1 MRLAPVLT
9 LCALLLAGGA
19 PGARTVHA
27 DGERTVS
34 VPLKAGLAIEGV
46 VESADA
52 REVVL
57 RVGAQERRR
66 IPWEQLA
73 PLGVYRVREALAP
86 AADGQAR
93 RDLAELAA
101 DLGLFAQARVEYEK
115 ALALGAL
122 EQKEFDVLVARA
134 EEAAVEQGVEAA
146 RRLADAG
153 DLPGALGIARDLKL
167 AFGEALNA
175 PKIRVL
181 IEGLLEQMRAREAAD
196 AAELADLAQ
205 MEQQARREKEILERR
220 TRAEERMAAGD
231 AAAAHSAQAREKGN
245 VTKSRKGAEEAD
257 AAYTEARR
265 QLGRLRRIL
274 PPDDQAA
281 REQVAARLNELDRKQ
296 FALRLALAKFYAAPG
311 ARNYG
316 EAERW
321 AAKAAYLDPVHPEL
335 LELRER
341 IVASRI
347 RYRLSDVSNA
357 RPIVR

>member
-1 MRLAPVLT
+1 MPRSR
-9 LCALLLAGGA
+9 LLLAAVMLLLAAAATRADA
-19 PGARTVHA
+19 PPRKIAL
-27 DGERTVS
+27 
-34 VPLKAGLAIEGV
+34 PLKAGQALEGE

-57 RVGAQERRR
+57 KVGADERRR
-66 IPWEQLA
+66 VPWEQLA
-73 PLGVYRVREALAP
+73 PLGVFRVREALAP

-101 DLGLFAQARVEYEK
+101 DLGLFAEARVEYEK

-153 DLPGALGIARDLKL
+153 DLAGALGIARELKL
-167 AFGEALNA
+167 AFGEAANA
-175 PKIRVL
+175 PKIRTL
-181 IEGLLEQMRAREAAD
+181 IEGLLDQMREREEAD
-196 AAELADLAQ
+196 AAEAAELQQ
-205 MEQQARREKEILERR
+205 MEQQARRAKEILERR

-231 AAAAHSAQAREKGN
+231 DAAARSAEAREKGN
-245 VTKSRKGAEEAD
+245 VTKSRKSAEEAD
-257 AAYTEARR
+257 LAYTESRK

-274 PPDDQAA
+274 PPDDQPA
-281 REQVAARLNELDRKQ
+281 REHVAGRLNELDRKQ
-296 FALRLALAKFYAAPG
+296 FALRLAMAKFYAAPG

-321 AAKAAYLDPVHPEL
+321 AAKAAYIDPVHPEL

-341 IVASRI
+341 IVSSRI

-357 RPIVR
+357 RGIVR